1 MGSDYK
7 KQLKLV
13 IFLVIAALIIVTLPQ
28 VFAGGFEVY
37 TNQQIY
43 STFHPLFIYGTGDP
57 ATPLILR
64 LYAPDGS
71 TAEFKQIIV
80 NQDGS
85 FNLKLLDWPK
95 SSTVFPYGTYTLEAI
110 PQTGQTQKIDIKF
123 SASTELKRIPIER
136 DLNTDVFAPEIAAV
150 NKPFRVF
157 VQVTSDGQ
165 MVSAESVKVLS
176 SSHIHSPNGKVQS
189 LAMSLEMLHEGLYF
203 VEYTPRIEGTYIFHM
218 VAFSQGTQSHA
229 SAATLVL
236 GQDIAGLARQVVTLN
251 EVLNTAS
258 DELGILQ
265 TDIHGF
271 GSTLKD
277 ASETI
282 RDSVTK
288 IDTSVTTMSTAV
300 ENIEEASLQVNSLLF
315 PIVGAI
321 AVILALQ
328 ITILARRR

>member
-1 MGSDYK
+1 M
-7 KQLKLV
+7 LKLV
-13 IFLVIAALIIVTLPQ
+13 IFLVITALVTVTLPQ
-28 VFAGGFEVY
+28 VFAAEFEVY

-43 STFHPLFIYGTGDP
+43 STPHPLYIYGTGDP
-57 ATPLILR
+57 NTPLVLR
-64 LYAPDGS
+64 LYTPDGS

-80 NQDGS
+80 NSDGA

-95 SSTVFPYGTYTLEAI
+95 SSTTFPYGTYTVEAI
-110 PQTGQTQKIDIKF
+110 PQSGPHKKIDIKF
-123 SASTELKRIPIER
+123 ASSTELKQIPIER
-136 DLNTDVFAPEIAAV
+136 DLNTQVFAPEIAAI
-150 NKPFRVF
+150 NKSFRVF
-157 VQVTSDGQ
+157 VQVTSDGL
-165 MVSAESVKVLS
+165 MVSSESIKVLS

-189 LAMSLEMLHEGLYF
+189 LATSMEMLHEGLYF
-203 VEYTPRIEGTYIFHM
+203 VEYTPRIEGTFIFHM
-218 VAFSQGTQSHA
+218 VSFSQGTQSHA

-251 EVLNTAS
+251 EILNTAS

-271 GSTLKD
+271 GSTLDD

-282 RDSVTK
+282 RTSVTK
-288 IDTSVTTMSTAV
+288 IDTSVTSMSSAV
-300 ENIEEASLQVNSLLF
+300 ANIEEASLQVNSLLF

>member
-1 MGSDYK
+1 M
-7 KQLKLV
+7 KLV
-13 IFLVIAALIIVTLPQ
+13 IFLVIAALVTVTLPQ
-28 VFAGGFEVY
+28 VFAAEFEVY

-43 STFHPLFIYGTGDP
+43 STPHPLFIYGTGDP
-57 ATPLILR
+57 NTPLVLR
-64 LYAPDGS
+64 LYTPDGS

-80 NQDGS
+80 NSDGT

-95 SSTVFPYGTYTLEAI
+95 SSTTFPYGTYTVEAI
-110 PQTGQTQKIDIKF
+110 PQSGSPKKIDIKF
-123 SASTELKRIPIER
+123 SSSTELKRVPMER
-136 DLNTDVFAPEIAAV
+136 DLNTQVFAPEIAAI

-157 VQVTSDGQ
+157 VQVTSDGL
-165 MVSAESVKVLS
+165 MVSSESIKVLS

-189 LAMSLEMLHEGLYF
+189 LATSLEMLHEGLYF
-203 VEYTPRIEGTYIFHM
+203 VEYTPRIEGTFVFHM
-218 VAFSQGTQSHA
+218 VSFSQGTQSPA

-251 EVLNTAS
+251 EILNTAS
-258 DELGILQ
+258 DELGTLQ

-271 GSTLKD
+271 GSTLDD

-282 RDSVTK
+282 RTSVIK
-288 IDTSVTTMSTAV
+288 IDTSVTSMSSAV
-300 ENIEEASLQVNSLLF
+300 ANIEEASLQVNSLLF

>member
-1 MGSDYK
+1 M
-7 KQLKLV
+7 LKLV
-13 IFLVIAALIIVTLPQ
+13 VFIVIVALITVTLPQ
-28 VFAGGFEVY
+28 VFAAEFEVY

-43 STFHPLFIYGTGDP
+43 STPHPLYIYGTGDP
-57 ATPLILR
+57 NTPLVLR
-64 LYAPDGS
+64 LYTPDGS

-80 NQDGS
+80 NSDGT

-95 SSTVFPYGTYTLEAI
+95 TSTTFPYGTYTVEAI
-110 PQTGQTQKIDIKF
+110 PQSGSPKKIDIKF
-123 SASTELKRIPIER
+123 SSSTELKRVPIER
-136 DLNTDVFAPEIAAV
+136 DLNTQVFAPEIAAI

-157 VQVTSDGQ
+157 VQVTSDGL
-165 MVSAESVKVLS
+165 MVSSESIKVLS

-189 LAMSLEMLHEGLYF
+189 LATSLEMLHEGLYF
-203 VEYTPRIEGTYIFHM
+203 VEYTPRIEGTFIFHM

-251 EVLNTAS
+251 EILNTAS
-258 DELGILQ
+258 DELGTLQ

-271 GSTLKD
+271 GSTLDD

-282 RDSVTK
+282 RTSVTK
-288 IDTSVTTMSTAV
+288 IDTSVTSMSSAV
-300 ENIEEASLQVNSLLF
+300 ANIEEASLQVNSLLF

>member
-1 MGSDYK
+1 M
-7 KQLKLV
+7 
-13 IFLVIAALIIVTLPQ
+13 ALIIVTLPQ
-28 VFAGGFEVY
+28 VFAELELY

-43 STFHPLFIYGTGDP
+43 STPHPLYIYGTGDP
-57 ATPLILR
+57 NTPLVLR

-80 NQDGS
+80 NADKS
-85 FNLKLLDWPK
+85 YNLKLLDWPE
-95 SSTVFPYGTYTLEAI
+95 SSTTFPYGTYTVEAI
-110 PQTGQTQKIDIKF
+110 PQSGQPKKIDIKF
-123 SASTELKRIPIER
+123 AASSELKRVPIER
-136 DLNTDVFAPEIAAV
+136 DLNTQVFAPEIAASH
-150 NKPFRVF
+150 KPFRVF
-157 VQVTSDGQ
+157 VQVTSDGL

-176 SSHIHSPNGKVQS
+176 SSHIHSPDGKVKS
-189 LAMSLEMLHEGLYF
+189 LATSLEMLHEGLYF
-203 VEYTPRIEGTYIFHM
+203 VEYTPREEGTYIFHM

-258 DELGILQ
+258 DELGTLQ

-271 GSTLKD
+271 GSTLEG
-277 ASETI
+277 ASDTI
-282 RDSVTK
+282 SKSVTK
-288 IDTSVTTMSTAV
+288 IDTSVSTMSSAV

>member
-1 MGSDYK
+1 M
-7 KQLKLV
+7 LKLV
-13 IFLVIAALIIVTLPQ
+13 IFLVIAALITVTLPQ
-28 VFAGGFEVY
+28 VFAAEFEVY

-43 STFHPLFIYGTGDP
+43 STPHPLYIYGTGDP
-57 ATPLILR
+57 NTPLVLR
-64 LYAPDGS
+64 LYTPDGS

-80 NQDGS
+80 NSDGT
-85 FNLKLLDWPK
+85 FNLKLLDWPE
-95 SSTVFPYGTYTLEAI
+95 SSTEFPYGTYTIEAT
-110 PQTGQTQKIDIKF
+110 PQLGPHKTVDIKF
-123 SASTELKRIPIER
+123 AASSELQHIPIER
-136 DLNTDVFAPEIAAV
+136 DLNTQVFAPEIAAI

-157 VQVTSDGQ
+157 VQVTSDGL
-165 MVSAESVKVLS
+165 MVSSESIKVLS

-189 LAMSLEMLHEGLYF
+189 LATSLEMLHEGLYF

-251 EVLNTAS
+251 EILNTAS
-258 DELGILQ
+258 DELGTLQ

-271 GSTLKD
+271 GSTLDD

-282 RDSVTK
+282 RTSVTK
-288 IDTSVTTMSTAV
+288 IDTSVTSMSSAV
-300 ENIEEASLQVNSLLF
+300 ANIEEASLQVNSLLF

>member
-1 MGSDYK
+1 M
-7 KQLKLV
+7 
-13 IFLVIAALIIVTLPQ
+13 ALIIVTLPQ
-28 VFAGGFEVY
+28 VFAELELY

-43 STFHPLFIYGTGDP
+43 STPHPLYIYGTGDP
-57 ATPLILR
+57 NTPLVLR

-80 NQDGS
+80 NTDKS
-85 FNLKLLDWPK
+85 YNLKLLGWPE
-95 SSTVFPYGTYTLEAI
+95 SSTTFPYGTYTVEAI
-110 PQTGQTQKIDIKF
+110 PQSGQPKKIDIKF
-123 SASTELKRIPIER
+123 AASSELKRVPIER
-136 DLNTDVFAPEIAAV
+136 DLNTQVFAPEIAAS

-157 VQVTSDGQ
+157 VQVTSDGL

-176 SSHIHSPNGKVQS
+176 SSHIHSPDGKVKS
-189 LAMSLEMLHEGLYF
+189 LATSLEMLHEGLYF
-203 VEYTPRIEGTYIFHM
+203 IEYTPRAEGTYIFHM

-258 DELGILQ
+258 DELGTLQ

-271 GSTLKD
+271 GSTLEG
-277 ASETI
+277 ASDTI
-282 RDSVTK
+282 SKSVTK
-288 IDTSVTTMSTAV
+288 IDTSVSTMSSAV

>member
-1 MGSDYK
+1 M
-7 KQLKLV
+7 LKLV
-13 IFLVIAALIIVTLPQ
+13 IFLVIAALVTVTLPQ
-28 VFAGGFEVY
+28 VFAAEFEVY

-43 STFHPLFIYGTGDP
+43 STPHPLYIYGTGDP
-57 ATPLILR
+57 NTPLVLR
-64 LYAPDGS
+64 LYTPDGS

-80 NQDGS
+80 NSDGT

-95 SSTVFPYGTYTLEAI
+95 SSTTFPYGTYTVEAI
-110 PQTGQTQKIDIKF
+110 PQSGSPKKIDIKF
-123 SASTELKRIPIER
+123 ASSTELKRVPIER
-136 DLNTDVFAPEIAAV
+136 DLNTQVFAPEIAAI

-157 VQVTSDGQ
+157 VQVTSDGL
-165 MVSAESVKVLS
+165 MVSSESIKVLS

-189 LAMSLEMLHEGLYF
+189 LATSLEMLHEGLYF
-203 VEYTPRIEGTYIFHM
+203 VEYTPRIEGTFIFHM

-251 EVLNTAS
+251 EILNTAS
-258 DELGILQ
+258 DELGTLQ

-271 GSTLKD
+271 GSTLDD

-282 RDSVTK
+282 RTSVIK
-288 IDTSVTTMSTAV
+288 IDTSVTSMSSAV
-300 ENIEEASLQVNSLLF
+300 ANIEEASLQVNSLLF

>member
-1 MGSDYK
+1 M
-7 KQLKLV
+7 LKIVFILV
-13 IFLVIAALIIVTLPQ
+13 FAALVTVTLPQ
-28 VFAGGFEVY
+28 VFAAEFEVY

-43 STFHPLFIYGTGDP
+43 STPHPLYIYGTGDP
-57 ATPLILR
+57 NTPLVLR
-64 LYAPDGS
+64 LYTPDGS

-80 NQDGS
+80 NSDGT

-95 SSTVFPYGTYTLEAI
+95 TSTIFPYGTYTVEAI
-110 PQTGQTQKIDIKF
+110 PQSGSHKKIDIKF
-123 SASTELKRIPIER
+123 ASSTELKRVHIER
-136 DLNTDVFAPEIAAV
+136 DLNTQVYAPEIAAI

-157 VQVTSDGQ
+157 VQVTSDGL
-165 MVSAESVKVLS
+165 MVSSESIKVLS

-189 LAMSLEMLHEGLYF
+189 LATSLEMLHEGLYF
-203 VEYTPRIEGTYIFHM
+203 VEYIPRIEGTFIFHM

-251 EVLNTAS
+251 EILNTAS
-258 DELGILQ
+258 DELGTLQ

-271 GSTLKD
+271 GSTLDD

-282 RDSVTK
+282 RTSVIK
-288 IDTSVTTMSTAV
+288 IDTSVTSMSSAV
-300 ENIEEASLQVNSLLF
+300 ANIEEASLQVNSLLF

>member
-1 MGSDYK
+1 M
-7 KQLKLV
+7 LKLV
-13 IFLVIAALIIVTLPQ
+13 IFLVIAVLVTVTLPQ
-28 VFAGGFEVY
+28 VFAAEFEVY

-43 STFHPLFIYGTGDP
+43 TTPHPLYIYGSGDP
-57 ATPLILR
+57 GTPLVLR
-64 LYAPDGS
+64 LYTPDGS

-80 NQDGS
+80 NSDGLY
-85 FNLKLLDWPK
+85 NLKLLDWPK
-95 SSTVFPYGTYTLEAI
+95 SSTEFPYGTYTIEAT
-110 PQTGQTQKIDIKF
+110 PQLGPTKTVDIKF
-123 SASTELKRIPIER
+123 TASSELQQIPIER
-136 DLNTDVFAPEIAAV
+136 DLNTQVFAPEIAAI

-157 VQVTSDGQ
+157 VQVTSDGL

-189 LAMSLEMLHEGLYF
+189 LATSLDMLHEGLYF
-203 VEYTPRIEGTYIFHM
+203 VEYTPSIEGTYIFHM

-258 DELGILQ
+258 DDLGTLQ
-265 TDIHGF
+265 AEIHGF
-271 GSTLKD
+271 GSTLDD

-282 RDSVTK
+282 RTSVTK
-288 IDTSVTTMSTAV
+288 IDTSVTSMSSAV
-300 ENIEEASLQVNSLLF
+300 TNIEEASLQVNSLLF

>member
-1 MGSDYK
+1 M
-7 KQLKLV
+7 KLV
-13 IFLVIAALIIVTLPQ
+13 IFLVIAALVTVTLPQ
-28 VFAGGFEVY
+28 VFAAEFEVY

-43 STFHPLFIYGTGDP
+43 STPHPLFIYGTGDP
-57 ATPLILR
+57 NTPLVLR
-64 LYAPDGS
+64 LYTPDGS

-80 NQDGS
+80 NSDGT

-95 SSTVFPYGTYTLEAI
+95 TSTTFPYGTYTVEAI
-110 PQTGQTQKIDIKF
+110 PQSGSPKKIDIKF
-123 SASTELKRIPIER
+123 ASSTELKQIPIER
-136 DLNTDVFAPEIAAV
+136 DLNTQVFAPEIAAI
-150 NKPFRVF
+150 NKSFRVF
-157 VQVTSDGQ
+157 VQVTSDGL
-165 MVSAESVKVLS
+165 MVSSESIKVLS

-189 LAMSLEMLHEGLYF
+189 LATSMEMLHEGLYF
-203 VEYTPRIEGTYIFHM
+203 VEYTPRIEGTFIFHM

-251 EVLNTAS
+251 EILNTAS
-258 DELGILQ
+258 DELGTLQ
-265 TDIHGF
+265 TEIHGF
-271 GSTLKD
+271 GSTLDD

-282 RDSVTK
+282 RTSVTK
-288 IDTSVTTMSTAV
+288 IDTSVTSMSSAV
-300 ENIEEASLQVNSLLF
+300 ANIEEASLQVNSLLF

>member
-1 MGSDYK
+1 M
-7 KQLKLV
+7 LKLV
-13 IFLVIAALIIVTLPQ
+13 IFLVITALVTVTLPQ
-28 VFAGGFEVY
+28 VFAAEFEVY

-43 STFHPLFIYGTGDP
+43 STPHPLYIYGTGDP
-57 ATPLILR
+57 NTPLVLR
-64 LYAPDGS
+64 LYTPDGS

-80 NQDGS
+80 NSDGT

-95 SSTVFPYGTYTLEAI
+95 SSTTFPYGTYTVEAI
-110 PQTGQTQKIDIKF
+110 PQSGPPKKIDIKF
-123 SASTELKRIPIER
+123 ASSTELKQIPIER
-136 DLNTDVFAPEIAAV
+136 DLNTQVFAPEIAAI

-157 VQVTSDGQ
+157 VQVTSDGL
-165 MVSAESVKVLS
+165 MVSSESVKVLS
-176 SSHIHSPNGKVQS
+176 SSHVHSPNGKVQS
-189 LAMSLEMLHEGLYF
+189 LSTSLEMLHEGLYF
-203 VEYTPRIEGTYIFHM
+203 VEYTPRIEGTFIFHM

-251 EVLNTAS
+251 EILNTAS
-258 DELGILQ
+258 DELGTLQ

-271 GSTLKD
+271 GSTLDD

-282 RDSVTK
+282 RTSVTK
-288 IDTSVTTMSTAV
+288 IDTSVTSMSSAV
-300 ENIEEASLQVNSLLF
+300 ANIEEASLQVNSLLF

>member
-1 MGSDYK
+1 M
-7 KQLKLV
+7 LKLV
-13 IFLVIAALIIVTLPQ
+13 VILVIAALVTVTLPQ
-28 VFAGGFEVY
+28 VFAAEFEVY

-43 STFHPLFIYGTGDP
+43 STPHPLYIYGTGDP
-57 ATPLILR
+57 NTPLVLR
-64 LYAPDGS
+64 LYTPDGS

-80 NQDGS
+80 NSDGT

-95 SSTVFPYGTYTLEAI
+95 SSTTFPYGTYTVEAI
-110 PQTGQTQKIDIKF
+110 PQSGPHKKIDIKF
-123 SASTELKRIPIER
+123 ASSTELKQIPIER
-136 DLNTDVFAPEIAAV
+136 DLNTQVFAPEIAAI

-157 VQVTSDGQ
+157 VQVTSDGL
-165 MVSAESVKVLS
+165 MVSSESIKVLS

-189 LAMSLEMLHEGLYF
+189 LATSLEMLHEGLYF
-203 VEYTPRIEGTYIFHM
+203 VEYTPRIEGTFIFHM
-218 VAFSQGTQSHA
+218 VSFSQGTQSHA

-251 EVLNTAS
+251 EILNTAS
-258 DELGILQ
+258 DELGTLQ

-271 GSTLKD
+271 GSTLDD

-282 RDSVTK
+282 RTSVTK
-288 IDTSVTTMSTAV
+288 IDTSVTSMSSAV
-300 ENIEEASLQVNSLLF
+300 ANIEEASLQVNSLLF

>member
-1 MGSDYK
+1 M
-7 KQLKLV
+7 LKLV
-13 IFLVIAALIIVTLPQ
+13 IFLVIAALITVTLPQ
-28 VFAGGFEVY
+28 VFAAEFEVY

-43 STFHPLFIYGTGDP
+43 STPHPLYIYGTGDP
-57 ATPLILR
+57 NTPLVLR
-64 LYAPDGS
+64 LYTPDGS

-80 NQDGS
+80 NSDGT

-95 SSTVFPYGTYTLEAI
+95 FSTTFPYGTYTIEAT
-110 PQTGQTQKIDIKF
+110 PQLGPPKTVDIKF
-123 SASTELKRIPIER
+123 AASSELQQIPIER
-136 DLNTDVFAPEIAAV
+136 DLNTQVFAPEIAAI

-157 VQVTSDGQ
+157 VQVTSDGL
-165 MVSAESVKVLS
+165 MVSSESIKVLS

-189 LAMSLEMLHEGLYF
+189 LATSMEMLHEGLYF
-203 VEYTPRIEGTYIFHM
+203 VEYTPRIEGTFIFHM

-251 EVLNTAS
+251 EILNTAS
-258 DELGILQ
+258 DELGTLQ

-271 GSTLKD
+271 GSTLDD

-282 RDSVTK
+282 RTSVTK
-288 IDTSVTTMSTAV
+288 IDTSVTSMSSAV
-300 ENIEEASLQVNSLLF
+300 ANIEEASLQVNSLLF